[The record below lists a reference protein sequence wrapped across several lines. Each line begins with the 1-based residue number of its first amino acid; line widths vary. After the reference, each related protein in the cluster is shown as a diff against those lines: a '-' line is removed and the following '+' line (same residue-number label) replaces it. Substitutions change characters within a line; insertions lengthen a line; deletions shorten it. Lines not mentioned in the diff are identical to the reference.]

1 MLRFA
6 KKKLNGVRKSL
17 LGFKNT
23 ARTTR
28 EFPTDAMIVINIEDA
43 AVEKDKYV
51 GAVMLSH
58 GYFPIR
64 DIFGSYL
71 FRVKTVSGISS
82 CISLLVVIF
91 GSRNSFS
98 FTVTGNRCS
107 VYLYWSVKCN
117 CVTIV
122 TTYSKRL

>member
-1 MLRFA
+1 MSPTTRSAMLRFA

-28 EFPTDAMIVINIEDA
+28 EFPTDAMKVINIEVA

-58 GYFPIR
+58 GYFPSR
-64 DIFGSYL
+64 DIFDSYL
-71 FRVKTVSGISS
+71 FPAKTVSGRVSCSALLISFR
-82 CISLLVVIF
+82 VA
-91 GSRNSFS
+91 RNFS
-98 FTVTGNRCS
+98 VSTQTKNLCS
-107 VYLYWSVKCN
+107 VYFHMLNV
-117 CVTIV
+117 IM
-122 TTYSKRL
+122 

>member
-6 KKKLNGVRKSL
+6 KKKLNGVLKFL

-51 GAVMLSH
+51 GAVMLSQ
-58 GYFPIR
+58 GYFPSS
-64 DIFGSYL
+64 DIFGS
-71 FRVKTVSGISS
+71 GI
-82 CISLLVVIF
+82 
-91 GSRNSFS
+91 FS
-98 FTVTGNRCS
+98 V
-107 VYLYWSVKCN
+107 
-117 CVTIV
+117 
-122 TTYSKRL
+122 